1 MLQYA
6 CEHGID
12 LLVENVVV
20 ADQLERMRA
29 IVAQAI
35 AEAKGHPLEIHLLT
49 YGDMAEAQVLA
60 FFAEASKG
68 TSAEGVAVMVQRAGS
83 RYICW
88 NCCGLRFE
96 SEDGVCPNCGESA
109 LEVPEEI
116 DFALRKVEAG

>member
-1 MLQYA
+1 MGHQTRTM
-6 CEHGID
+6 
-12 LLVENVVV
+12 VENVVV
-20 ADQLERMRA
+20 ANQLERMRA

-35 AEAKGHPLEIHLLT
+35 AEAKGHPLKIHLLT
-49 YGDMAEAQVLA
+49 YGDMAEDQVLA

-68 TSAEGVAVMVQRAGS
+68 TAAEGVAVMVQHAGS